1 MRIKNCNG
9 SFLGLILLSLVAGV
23 VTLALFVK
31 TFPLITSRT
40 LYFCQQFVSNT
51 LLEIPK
57 SLPNS
62 IVFILAAE
70 LMVGILSFLVQLWK
84 TQKLVK
90 GLLVKQVL
98 IPRKIK
104 NIIISLGLEDKVHL
118 IKDKNLFSFCF
129 RIFSPHIII
138 TTRLVN
144 GLSSKELQAVF
155 LHEQA
160 HLINRDPF
168 KILLGKTI
176 ASTFFFLPIFS
187 ELNNNMNTANEILA
201 DKFVINVQKDS
212 SYLKNALKKILV
224 GPELQFATVPAISN
238 LDHLETRIHQLINP
252 TLSLG
257 FGVSLKSIFTSL
269 TFIVI
274 SWFFLQT
281 PVSAFQMGLH
291 MEDSMEPS
299 YFLCSTDNAC
309 REQCHHNAQTSTI
322 SKPQELFSPLAP
334 KYGMSSQK

>member
-1 MRIKNCNG
+1 MI
-9 SFLGLILLSLVAGV
+9 FLSLATGL
-23 VTLALFVK
+23 VTLAIFVK
-31 TFPLITSRT
+31 TFPLIASKT

-57 SLPNS
+57 SLPNT
-62 IVFILAAE
+62 IVFIIATALV
-70 LMVGILSFLVQLWK
+70 VGGLSFLVQVRK

-104 NIIISLGLEDKVHL
+104 NIIIPLGLEDKVHL

-129 RIFSPHIII
+129 GIISPHIII
-138 TTRLVN
+138 TAGLVN
-144 GLSSKELQAVF
+144 GLSSKELQAVL

-160 HLINRDPF
+160 HLQNHDPF

-187 ELNNNMNTANEILA
+187 ELNNSMNAMNEILA
-201 DKFVINVQKDS
+201 DKFVMSVQHDAL
-212 SYLKNALKKILV
+212 YLKAALKKILI
-224 GPELQFATVPAISN
+224 GPEVRFTTVPAISN
-238 LDHLETRIHQLINP
+238 PDHLEARIHQLVHP
-252 TLSLG
+252 TVNLG
-257 FGVSLKSIFTSL
+257 YGISLKSILTSL
-269 TFIVI
+269 VFVLV

-281 PVSAFQMGLH
+281 PVSAFQMEPH
-291 MEDSMEPS
+291 MNTSVEPS

-309 REQCHHNAQTSTI
+309 RQKCNHKAQTSTI
-322 SKPQELFSPLAP
+322 SAPQELFYP
-334 KYGMSSQK
+334 QR